1 MMAAQYKKRWV
12 FKDLFLCCKAQFYLI
27 SNQLDFFQS
36 RAHGDAECTDVM
48 AYMLA
53 QKGKAAA
60 NETTYNSD
68 DPPEAHNNPSI
79 HSRFTTYA
87 ETRRQIHGPEWDPIL
102 APFDEETVMRIG
114 GGKKYDH
121 YYMGDNLL
129 DAESTPTLATVKAK
143 DTGNAPPIR
152 PRPSA
157 ALAEME
163 RLKVI
168 SDLLIIT
175 KFLHM
180 LTLRCNIGMN
190 NCRRP

>member
-1 MMAAQYKKRWV
+1 
-12 FKDLFLCCKAQFYLI
+12 
-27 SNQLDFFQS
+27 
-36 RAHGDAECTDVM
+36 M

-53 QKGKAAA
+53 HKGKATTS
-60 NETTYNSD
+60 ETTYNPD
-68 DPPEAHNNPSI
+68 DPPEAYSNPSI

-87 ETRRQIHGPEWDPIL
+87 KTGRQIHMLEWDPIC
-102 APFDEETVMRIG
+102 ASFDGEMIMSIG
-114 GGKKYDH
+114 GGKKHGH
-121 YYMGDNLL
+121 YYMGDSLL
-129 DAESTPTLATVKAK
+129 DTTNTPTLVAIKEK

-152 PRPSA
+152 PRSSV

-175 KFLHM
+175 EFLHM
-180 LTLRCNIGMN
+180 FTLHCNIGMN

>member
-1 MMAAQYKKRWV
+1 
-12 FKDLFLCCKAQFYLI
+12 
-27 SNQLDFFQS
+27 
-36 RAHGDAECTDVM
+36 M

-53 QKGKAAA
+53 HKGKATTS
-60 NETTYNSD
+60 ETTYNPD
-68 DPPEAHNNPSI
+68 DPPEAYSNPSI

-87 ETRRQIHGPEWDPIL
+87 ETGRQIHGPEWDPIR
-102 APFDEETVMRIG
+102 ASFDGETVMRIG
-114 GGKKYDH
+114 GGKKHGH
-121 YYMGDNLL
+121 YYMSDSLL
-129 DAESTPTLATVKAK
+129 DMASTPTLAAVKAK

-163 RLKVI
+163 RLKII

-175 KFLHM
+175 EFLHM
-180 LTLRCNIGMN
+180 FTLRCNIGMN

>member
-1 MMAAQYKKRWV
+1 
-12 FKDLFLCCKAQFYLI
+12 
-27 SNQLDFFQS
+27 
-36 RAHGDAECTDVM
+36 M

-53 QKGKAAA
+53 HKGTATAS
-60 NETTYNSD
+60 ETTYNPD
-68 DPPEAHNNPSI
+68 YPPSAYSNPSI

-87 ETRRQIHGPEWDPIL
+87 ETGRQIHGPEWDPIRAL
-102 APFDEETVMRIG
+102 FDGETVMRIG
-114 GGKKYDH
+114 GGKKHGH
-121 YYMGDNLL
+121 YYMGNSLL
-129 DAESTPTLATVKAK
+129 DTATTPTIAAVKAK

-168 SDLLIIT
+168 SDLLIVT
-175 KFLHM
+175 EFLHM
-180 LTLRCNIGMN
+180 FTLCCNIGMN